1 MRVTSQSVELSWT
14 NERTVT
20 EYVVTYVPTGLG
32 EPQRDMRVSAEQTS
46 VTIVELTPGVEYLI
60 GVSAVLNNETS
71 VPATATLT
79 TPTGKCTFILQ
90 KCSAAAELKK
100 RRHFELD
107 PT

>member
-20 EYVVTYVPTGLG
+20 EFVVTYVPTGLG

-79 TPTGKCTFILQ
+79 TTGKSTFILQ
-90 KCSAAAELKK
+90 KCSAVAELKK